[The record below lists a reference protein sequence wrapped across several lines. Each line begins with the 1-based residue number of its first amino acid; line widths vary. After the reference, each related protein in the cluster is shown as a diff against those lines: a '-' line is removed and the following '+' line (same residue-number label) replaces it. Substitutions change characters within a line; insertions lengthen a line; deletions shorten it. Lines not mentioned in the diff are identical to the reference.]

1 MKPTDKAFQKA
12 AMGLPLSEEDQRLI
26 QEEKVRRE
34 VEAQAKKRHEGAKQN
49 LAMEVVDG
57 ASEEL
62 RRKILQS
69 LLPKGM
75 GDKFAG
81 GVAERLDEEL
91 NSLIQDYETIKEFAD
106 FLANSTPEQ
115 RQALLNKYGDAA
127 KKLFTDSEYR
137 GQVGDA
143 IVEAFKEGIT
153 DDIEKFTRITSGDE
167 KDIGYTTTHAALMA
181 YGIWKRYGKKI
192 GKEVVRAV
200 DDDVAKN
207 TVDSKTL
214 KKAKDVGVKQ
224 EDTTWKFGEFKSETK
239 WSNQMAKRGWTPKQ
253 INEALKSKEFY
264 KATNNVN
271 PNNSATRFVHP
282 TTGRSVV
289 IDDITKEILQVGG
302 DGFKW

>member
-1 MKPTDKAFQKA
+1 MSFP
-12 AMGLPLSEEDQRLI
+12 PL
-26 QEEKVRRE
+26 
-34 VEAQAKKRHEGAKQN
+34 
-49 LAMEVVDG
+49 VDG
-57 ASEEL
+57 ASEQL

-69 LLPKGM
+69 LTPKGM

-106 FLANSTPEQ
+106 FLANSTAEE

-137 GQVGDA
+137 GQVGEA

-153 DDIEKFTRITSGDE
+153 DDIEKFTRIKSGDE

-200 DDDVAKN
+200 DDDVAKS

-214 KKAKDVGVKQ
+214 KKAKDGGVQTAKGGAINPNKINFSQ
-224 EDTTWKFGEFKSETK
+224 TSAGGRGRYQAIKESMQQNGWIGDPIDVIQTNKGFTSIDNTRLVVARDLGLDNIPVRIHKFTDPLPENMIGRFGNSKTW
-239 WSNQMAKRGWTPKQ
+239 
-253 INEALKSKEFY
+253 IDALKY
-264 KATNNVN
+264 
-271 PNNSATRFVHP
+271 R
-282 TTGRSVV
+282 TGRQNPALPYYGTDTIPYV
-289 IDDITKEILQVGG
+289 KGR
-302 DGFKW
+302 

>member
-1 MKPTDKAFQKA
+1 
-12 AMGLPLSEEDQRLI
+12 
-26 QEEKVRRE
+26 
-34 VEAQAKKRHEGAKQN
+34 
-49 LAMEVVDG
+49 
-57 ASEEL
+57 
-62 RRKILQS
+62 
-69 LLPKGM
+69 M

-137 GQVGDA
+137 GQVGEA

-192 GKEVVRAV
+192 GKDVVRAV
-200 DDDVAKN
+200 DDDVAKS

-214 KKAKDVGVKQ
+214 KKAKDVLLVKGEGYHSFRQ
-224 EDTTWKFGEFKSETK
+224 LKKHLPPNKEGHVYHHIVEQHKYNVDKFGS
-239 WSNQMAKRGWTPKQ
+239 
-253 INEALKSKEFY
+253 INIHN
-264 KATNNVN
+264 TGNVIEL
-271 PNNSATRFVHP
+271 PHGKVQY
-282 TTGRSVV
+282 
-289 IDDITKEILQVGG
+289 IIK
-302 DGFKW
+302 

>member
-1 MKPTDKAFQKA
+1 
-12 AMGLPLSEEDQRLI
+12 
-26 QEEKVRRE
+26 
-34 VEAQAKKRHEGAKQN
+34 
-49 LAMEVVDG
+49 
-57 ASEEL
+57 
-62 RRKILQS
+62 
-69 LLPKGM
+69 M

-153 DDIEKFTRITSGDE
+153 DDIEKFTRIKSGDE

-181 YGIWKRYGKKI
+181 YGYWKRYGKKI

-214 KKAKDVGVKQ
+214 KKAKDGISRSLNDVSSLEGASWHEVESLIPKNWIKGPLNKG
-224 EDTTWKFGEFKSETK
+224 EGIKFI
-239 WSNQMAKRGWTPKQ
+239 NPAKRGEQ
-253 INEALKSKEFY
+253 ILLEKGWPDHKDLLHRGPYMKISRDGRIIRIPLEG
-264 KATNNVN
+264 N
-271 PNNSATRFVHP
+271 PTMN
-282 TTGRSVV
+282 
-289 IDDITKEILQVGG
+289 
-302 DGFKW
+302 

>member
-1 MKPTDKAFQKA
+1 
-12 AMGLPLSEEDQRLI
+12 
-26 QEEKVRRE
+26 
-34 VEAQAKKRHEGAKQN
+34 
-49 LAMEVVDG
+49 
-57 ASEEL
+57 
-62 RRKILQS
+62 
-69 LLPKGM
+69 M

-137 GQVGDA
+137 GQVGEA

-153 DDIEKFTRITSGDE
+153 DDIEKFTRIKSGDE

-181 YGIWKRYGKKI
+181 YGMWKRYGKKI
-192 GKEVVRAV
+192 GKDVVRAV

-214 KKAKDVGVKQ
+214 KKKQADDVGEGEDIPTRPSWRESELDTLKEYPGYKEQQSFLNRKEVPHGTKNSSRPELFLNGHSIEVKNYDVNKNSSALISNISKQ
-224 EDTTWKFGEFKSETK
+224 VLQRNDNLPLGTK
-239 WSNQMAKRGWTPKQ
+239 QTIIIDVRGQNVSNEKLRVIREKILFRT
-253 INEALKSKEFY
+253 
-264 KATNNVN
+264 
-271 PNNSATRFVHP
+271 NNSA
-282 TTGRSVV
+282 
-289 IDDITKEILQVGG
+289 DIIFRQR
-302 DGFKW
+302 